1 VLLLQRREVIV
12 TIPGNIDLFAG
23 INPEDLTRLL
33 DCLDA
38 RYRNCT
44 KGDAVIREGDAVDFV
59 GVVLAGGVQVERTDT
74 AGNRIILA
82 ALGIGAMFA
91 ESFVCAGIPR
101 SPVSVFASQPS
112 RLLFIPYARIIRPCS
127 SACSFHSSLI
137 GNMVRLVARRNLLLN
152 ERIGIIAK
160 RTTREKIIAYLDS
173 ERAQAAP
180 REDGSFD
187 VRFSRVEMAD
197 YLCVDRSAL
206 SRELGKMRDEGLI
219 DFDGHRFNKSNVDKY
234 MSAI

>member
-1 VLLLQRREVIV
+1 
-12 TIPGNIDLFAG
+12 
-23 INPEDLTRLL
+23 
-33 DCLDA
+33 
-38 RYRNCT
+38 
-44 KGDAVIREGDAVDFV
+44 
-59 GVVLAGGVQVERTDT
+59 
-74 AGNRIILA
+74 
-82 ALGIGAMFA
+82 MFA

-127 SACSFHSSLI
+127 TACSFHGSLI
-137 GNMVRLVARRNLLLN
+137 GNMVRLVARRNLMLN

-160 RTTREKIIAYLDS
+160 RTTREKLLAYLDS
-173 ERAQAAP
+173 ERNQASR

-187 VRFSRVEMAD
+187 VRFSREEMAD

-219 DFDGHRFNKSNVDKY
+219 DFDGHRFRKYNVDKCE
-234 MSAI
+234 SAI